1 MNHRT
6 RVRLLQSGVALVL
19 LVFLAALAGMILQGQ
34 RDAAPEQPS
43 ATQKLAEE
51 ALQAEAEQVS
61 TGFEVTRTREGAPEI
76 TVRADRLLGLRGDVY
91 LLQEPTLEIH
101 HEGQQPSIVE
111 GRKGTFDMDRGVGTV
126 EGEAHAILRNKLV
139 VDSESLDYHDG
150 GPVDARG
157 NVRFRRGALEGE
169 SEELH
174 YDPAGEVVVLQQKVR
189 VQGRR
194 ESGHESWTLETE
206 WLRYFSQQGR
216 VQTRSFV
223 LVSDEGTLSGDR
235 LELELGEVE
244 GDLRH
249 LVSIGAAVLRVPV
262 QRGEGPASIRIM
274 TGDRIEI
281 EPPDDDAEEP
291 RRILSRGNAHLFQEG
306 GSAQH
311 LRAERIE
318 WQRGSAMDSGP
329 ARAGEVSRIDARGD
343 VILDLE
349 TAEGASHLTT
359 SRLEAWL
366 DADGAVQRGTAFEP
380 VRYEGPEGTAR
391 CREMDFADGG
401 DRLLLRSESGPA
413 AVMEIPEG
421 RIVARRLDLSRSRG
435 ELTATIDVQT
445 LHTGAAGEGL
455 FQSDEP
461 LHGTA
466 DKVVALRR
474 EGRIHYEGAARLWQ
488 ADNLLQADTIE
499 ILQDSGVLEAEGQVS
514 TRSVVPEE
522 DGSGQRLVLGS
533 AEHLLFR
540 DHDKTAVYS
549 RKARLLWGSD
559 EVEAEQIHV
568 SLGEDR
574 KVRRVQAEG
583 DVRLRS
589 PGRHATGHRLD
600 YDVVGGEAI
609 LHGGDRLAIAQN
621 LENQQV
627 VKGQSLTMDLSGG
640 TINLQSGPGGRT
652 WITLSPSASAPDS
665 AEGLEGSPEGE
676 AKEDRSLE
684 TSPGH

>member
-19 LVFLAALAGMILQGQ
+19 LLFIAVLVRMMLQGQ

-43 ATQKLAEE
+43 ATEQFAAE
-51 ALQAEAEQVS
+51 ALQAEAEQIS

-76 TVRADRLLGLRGDVY
+76 TVRAERLLGLRGDVY

-101 HEGQQPSIVE
+101 HEGQEPSIVQ
-111 GRKGTFDMDRGVGTV
+111 GRNGTFDMKRGVGTV
-126 EGEAHAILRNKLV
+126 NGEAHAVLRDKMI
-139 VDSESLDYHDG
+139 VDSQRLDYRDG
-150 GPVDARG
+150 GPVDATG

-174 YDPAGEVVVLQQKVR
+174 YDPAGEVVVLQGEVR
-189 VQGRR
+189 VRGLRQAPDGQ
-194 ESGHESWTLETE
+194 GHESWTLETG

-216 VQTRSFV
+216 VQTQSFV
-223 LVSDEGTLSGDR
+223 LMSDEGTLSGDR
-235 LELELGEVE
+235 LELELGEAE

-249 LVSIGAAVLRVPV
+249 LVSIGDAILRVPAKD
-262 QRGEGPASIRIM
+262 GEGPVSMRVM

-281 EPPDDDAEEP
+281 EPPDDDAAEP
-291 RRILSRGNAHLFQEG
+291 RRILSRGNAHLSQGG
-306 GSAQH
+306 GSAQD
-311 LRAERIE
+311 LWAEVID
-318 WQRGSAMDSGP
+318 WQRGSAVDDRS
-329 ARAGEVSRIDARGD
+329 ARDGEVSRIDARGD
-343 VILDLE
+343 VILDFQTE
-349 TAEGASHLTT
+349 EGASHLTT
-359 SRLEAWL
+359 SRLKAWL
-366 DADGAVQRGTAFEP
+366 DVNGVVQRGTAYEP
-380 VRYEGPEGTAR
+380 VRYEGPEGSAR
-391 CREMDFADGG
+391 CHEADFEDGG
-401 DRLLLRSESGPA
+401 DRLVLRSESGPP

-435 ELTATIDVQT
+435 ELTATIEVQT
-445 LHTGAAGEGL
+445 LHTGPASEGL
-455 FQSDEP
+455 FQAGEP
-461 LHGTA
+461 VHGTA

-488 ADNLLQADTIE
+488 GENLLQADTIE

-522 DGSGQRLVLGS
+522 DGSGQRMVLGT
-533 AEHLLFR
+533 AEHFLYR
-540 DHDKTAVYS
+540 DDDKTAVYS
-549 RKARLLWGSD
+549 CKARLRWGSE

-574 KVRRVQAEG
+574 KVSRVQAEG

-589 PGRHATGHRLD
+589 PGSYATGHRLD
-600 YDVVGGEAI
+600 YDVAGGEAI

-627 VKGQSLTMDLSGG
+627 VKGHSLTMDLSGG
-640 TINLQSGPGGRT
+640 TINMQSGPGGRT

-665 AEGLEGSPEGE
+665 AEGSGGSRKGE
-676 AKEDRSLE
+676 AKGGSV
-684 TSPGH
+684 P